1 MTRRAASSRRGTT
14 FATDLFGRQRDLAS
28 ARELFASSPLV
39 TLTGPGGVGK
49 TSLAAALSSTLERAF
64 RDGAWFVEL
73 GAQRNSDTVA
83 EAVVMSLGLS
93 SLPTMGAEEQ
103 LRHHVAGRSMLLVL
117 DNCEHV
123 LPGCRRL
130 VSSLLGASP
139 ELRVLATSREPLRIR
154 GERVIVVRPLGVPAS
169 DREVTVEQLRQYP
182 AVAML
187 EARAKAVNDEF
198 QITEHD
204 ASAVAKL
211 CARLDG
217 MPLAIE
223 LAAARLRSLTVHE
236 LLARIDDRFALLN
249 RGDPTASPHHHSL
262 AALVRWSY
270 DLCSPD
276 ERLLWQRLAA
286 FRGSPDLAAVQA
298 VCGSP
303 PLEGTTLIDAVD
315 QLVSKSILLAEI
327 AGGTMRYRLL
337 ETLRAFALE
346 GARDTED
353 FARARTAHTD
363 HYRALAVQTA
373 HTFFGPGQM
382 DSMRRLELDFPD
394 LELAFDEL
402 LTDPRGSRDAL
413 QFASSLRFYWM
424 SGHLREGRRWFER
437 ALATDTAESAERGN
451 ALWAAAWVASLH
463 GDVVKA
469 RAYLEESGRTAR
481 SLGDR
486 RMAAHTSTWTGLA
499 ALISGDSEAA
509 LADLEAA
516 SNAHSDHPDPEG
528 LLLTWFLLGVVKSAL
543 GDHEG
548 ATEVAR
554 QAVGLSEALDETW
567 GRSYAL
573 WVLALDAWTRQD
585 LDAAENLATQSLELK
600 HGFRD
605 DLGAA
610 IDTNL
615 IAGIALDRG
624 DPTKAAKLLGAVAAR
639 SVTVGFELRG
649 VLASSYDKITRAA
662 EDRLGPELFRTLYE
676 VGRRLTRAEQMDLAL
691 GRTPTGLAQESGT
704 TSAIDVLS
712 AREREVAALLAAG
725 LTNRAIAA
733 KLVLSQRTVEGHV
746 DHILTK
752 LGMRSRTEAGV
763 WAARALHDRA

>member
-1 MTRRAASSRRGTT
+1 M
-14 FATDLFGRQRDLAS
+14 TDLFGRQRDLAS
-28 ARELFASSPLV
+28 ARELFASTPLV

-64 RDGAWFVEL
+64 RDGTWFVEL

-103 LRHHVAGRSMLLVL
+103 LRRHVAGRSMLLVL
-117 DNCEHV
+117 DSCEHV

-130 VSSLLGASP
+130 VSLLLAGSP
-139 ELRVLATSREPLRIR
+139 ELRVLATSSEPLRVR
-154 GERVIVVRPLGVPAS
+154 GERVIVVRPLGVPAN

-198 QITEHD
+198 EITERD

-223 LAAARLRSLTVHE
+223 LAAARLRSLTVQE
-236 LLARIDDRFALLN
+236 LLDRIDDRFALLN

-276 ERLLWQRLAA
+276 EQLLWQRLAA

-315 QLVSKSILLAEI
+315 ELVSKSILLPEL
-327 AGGTMRYRLL
+327 AGGVMRYRLL
-337 ETLRAFALE
+337 ETLGAFALE
-346 GARDTED
+346 RAQDSED
-353 FARARTAHTD
+353 FARARTAHTEY
-363 HYRALAVQTA
+363 YRSLATQTA
-373 HTFFGPGQM
+373 HNFFGPGQI

-394 LELAFDEL
+394 LELAFDAL
-402 LTDPRGSRDAL
+402 LAEPERSRDAL

-424 SGHLREGRRWFER
+424 SGHLREGHRWLER
-437 ALATDTAESAERGN
+437 ALATDTTGSVERGN
-451 ALWAAAWVASLH
+451 ALWAAAWVAALH
-463 GDVVKA
+463 GDVLNA
-469 RAYLEESGRTAR
+469 QAYLEESGGTAR
-481 SLGDR
+481 SLGDPG
-486 RMAAHTSTWTGLA
+486 MAAHTSTWTGFT

-509 LADLEAA
+509 LANLEAA
-516 SNAHSDHPDPEG
+516 RNAHSAHSDAEG
-528 LLLTWFLLGVVKSAL
+528 LLLTLFLLGVVNTAL
-543 GDHEG
+543 GDHQG
-548 ATEVAR
+548 ASEAAR
-554 QAVGLSEALDETW
+554 EAVRLSEALDETW

-573 WVLALDAWTRQD
+573 WVLALDAWTRQE
-585 LDAAENLATQSLELK
+585 LDAAENLATQCLELK
-600 HGFRD
+600 DGFRD

-610 IDTNL
+610 IDIHL
-615 IAGIALDRG
+615 IAGIALARG
-624 DPTKAAKLLGAVAAR
+624 DAKKAATLLGVAAAR
-639 SVTVGFELRG
+639 SATVGFELRG
-649 VLASSYDKITRAA
+649 VLAASYDAITRGA
-662 EDRLGPELFRTLYE
+662 EDRLGPESFRSLYE
-676 VGRRLTRAEQMDLAL
+676 VGRRLGRAAQMDLAL
-691 GRTPTGLAQESGT
+691 GRTATGLTEESGT
-704 TSAIDVLS
+704 TPEVELLS

-763 WAARALHDRA
+763 WAAKALHDQA